1 MFVDL
6 HCDTM
11 FPPPYVSGQFS
22 LDAAHKMGGGVQ
34 VFACCTKMTDTTTP
48 FETAKNAITR
58 FKNAVAEDNRIEIVY
73 NLSDAEKI
81 ALSGKVAG
89 VLHLEG
95 CDSLEGNLENME
107 FFYELGVRSASLT
120 WNGENELAS
129 GCGCSGGLKPFGK
142 EVLSFL
148 ENNHMIV
155 DTAHLNDESFW
166 DVLKAAKGPVIASHS
181 CARAICGNKRN
192 ITEDMFRALS
202 LTGGGVGINFY
213 TLFLNGTKHADL
225 TDVLRHIDYFI
236 NLSAGKG
243 VGIGSDF
250 DGIEYAP
257 DGLSGT
263 GDLINLANILEK
275 EYGKPQTE
283 MIMHKNMLDIINKI

>member
-11 FPPPYVSGQFS
+11 FLPHQLEGQFS
-22 LDAAHKMGGGVQ
+22 LDAAYNMGGGVQ
-34 VFACCTKMTDTTTP
+34 VFACCTAMTDTDSP
-48 FETAKNAITR
+48 FETAKNVITR
-58 FKNAVAEDNRIEIVY
+58 FKNAVADDERIEIIY
-73 NLSDAEKI
+73 NLKDAEKI
-81 ALSGKVAG
+81 ASSGKVAAI
-89 VLHLEG
+89 LHLEG
-95 CDSLEGNLENME
+95 CDCLEGKMGSME

-120 WNGENELAS
+120 WNGENELAC
-129 GCGCSGGLKPFGK
+129 GCGASGGLKPFGK

-155 DTAHLNDESFW
+155 DAAHLNDESFW
-166 DVLKAAKGPVIASHS
+166 DVLKKAKGPVISSHS
-181 CARAICGNKRN
+181 CSRALCNNERN
-192 ITEDMFRALS
+192 LTEDMFRALS

-213 TLFLNGTKHADL
+213 TVFLNGSKNADI
-225 TDVLRHIDYFI
+225 TDVIRHVDYFI

-250 DGIEYAP
+250 DGIDYAP

-263 GDLINLANILEK
+263 GDLMHLANILER
-275 EYGKPQTE
+275 EYGKTQSQ
-283 MIMHKNMLDIINKI
+283 MVMHKNMLDIINKI

>member
-11 FPPPYVSGQFS
+11 FLPHQLEGQFS
-22 LDAAHKMGGGVQ
+22 LEKAYAMGGGVQ
-34 VFACCTKMTDTTTP
+34 VFACCTAMTDTRCP
-48 FETAKNAITR
+48 FEDAKTVITR
-58 FKNAVAEDNRIEIVY
+58 FKNAVAEDERIEIVY
-73 NLSDAEKI
+73 NLKDAGKI
-81 ALSGKVAG
+81 AASGKVAAI
-89 VLHLEG
+89 LHLEG
-95 CDSLEGNLENME
+95 CDCLEGSLENME
-107 FFYELGVRSASLT
+107 FFYDLGVRSASLT

-129 GCGCSGGLKPFGK
+129 GCGSQGGLKTFGK

-155 DTAHLNDESFW
+155 DAAHLNDESFW
-166 DVLKAAKGPVIASHS
+166 DVLKAAKVPVISSHS
-181 CARAICGNKRN
+181 CSRELCNNERN
-192 ITEDMFRALS
+192 LTEDMFRGIY

-213 TLFLNGTKHADL
+213 TLFLNGTKRAEL
-225 TDVLRHIDYFI
+225 TDVIRHIDYFI
-236 NLSAGKG
+236 NLSAGKS

-263 GDLINLANILEK
+263 GDLVNLKTALEK
-275 EYGKPQTE
+275 EYGNPQSQ
-283 MIMHKNMLDIINKI
+283 MIMHKNMIDIINKI